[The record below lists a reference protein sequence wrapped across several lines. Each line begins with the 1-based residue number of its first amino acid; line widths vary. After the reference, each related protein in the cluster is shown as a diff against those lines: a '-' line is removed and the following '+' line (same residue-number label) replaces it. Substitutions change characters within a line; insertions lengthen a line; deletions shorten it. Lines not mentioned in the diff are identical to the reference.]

1 MTTRAIDTP
10 QEALRMPR
18 AAAVRVDAALAEV
31 AELET
36 EIRAAQARQ
45 YELIAAA
52 SAAYEL
58 DVELAEGLTPG
69 DHAEFVRRSLVAEVA
84 TAVNMHERSAIRL
97 IDDAEMLAV
106 GLRETRAALA
116 AGVVSVAHVREVIAQ
131 AESVPPSS
139 RPRLEAALL
148 EQAAHRS
155 AAAFRRVAR
164 RLRERLHP
172 ESIAARREV
181 ARADR
186 RLWVE
191 PAEDGMAWLHLF
203 VEAERAYAI
212 ERRFGLLATQA
223 AGGPRVAASEIV
235 DLMVGTLL
243 CGTTATAPGGAIDDA
258 EWIRV
263 QAAIRPSVH
272 VTVPVLSLLGA
283 DVTPAELDGYG
294 PIDQDTAARLAA
306 QAPSFTRILTHPE
319 TGAFLSYGRNSY
331 RVPSDLAGYLRVR
344 DGTCRFPGCT
354 VAAWRTELDHT
365 SGWAEGGA
373 TSAENLACLCPKHHR
388 LKHRGGWRVRQVGGA
403 SLEWTSP
410 SGREYRTEP
419 ERALIGG
426 AQGVEEAMHRA
437 RTGHRSG

>member
-1 MTTRAIDTP
+1 MAWRGST
-10 QEALRMPR
+10 
-18 AAAVRVDAALAEV
+18 
-31 AELET
+31 
-36 EIRAAQARQ
+36 
-45 YELIAAA
+45 
-52 SAAYEL
+52 S
-58 DVELAEGLTPG
+58 
-69 DHAEFVRRSLVAEVA
+69 
-84 TAVNMHERSAIRL
+84 
-97 IDDAEMLAV
+97 
-106 GLRETRAALA
+106 
-116 AGVVSVAHVREVIAQ
+116 
-131 AESVPPSS
+131 SS
-139 RPRLEAALL
+139 RPSERTPSSVGSACSRRRRPVVLGSLRPRSSISWSA
-148 EQAAHRS
+148 RCS
-155 AAAFRRVAR
+155 AAPRPPR
-164 RLRERLHP
+164 
-172 ESIAARREV
+172 
-181 ARADR
+181 
-186 RLWVE
+186 
-191 PAEDGMAWLHLF
+191 PA
-203 VEAERAYAI
+203 
-212 ERRFGLLATQA
+212 
-223 AGGPRVAASEIV
+223 
-235 DLMVGTLL
+235 
-243 CGTTATAPGGAIDDA
+243 AIDDA

-373 TSAENLACLCPKHHR
+373 TSAENLACLCPKHPR

-437 RTGHRSG
+437 RTGHRSA